1 MLRGLR
7 TAFRTMNRRLHP
19 GAILTLVLLSLSVR
33 TSALAPGLRLDWAA
47 PEGTNYDHA
56 EFRLWQPDLSQP
68 NPSHPGAAKPLGG
81 VVVLMPGSNEDGRGL
96 VEDPHW
102 QAFAE
107 RHDMALLGCWFS
119 DKPHPQMFIES
130 YADAAHGSGQAL
142 LDALAALGAQLRRP
156 ELATAPLLL
165 WGMSAGGQ
173 FNYEFV
179 AWKPERVAGFVVNK
193 GGVYYSALL
202 SAAARQVP
210 GLFFVGGKDLE
221 TRQQA
226 IRGLF
231 AINRRGGALWA
242 LIEEPTAAHVLGRSH
257 EIAAMYFDELIPL
270 RFAPPSPATP
280 SPGLLPL
287 AEASGFIGDPRSFT
301 TQEARTETDGDAAT
315 ATSWLPTQRTAGLWE
330 AASKDQQLP

>member
-7 TAFRTMNRRLHP
+7 MAFRTVDRRLRL
-19 GAILTLVLLSLSVR
+19 GAVLTLVLLSLSVR

-47 PEGTNYDHA
+47 PDGTNYDHA
-56 EFRLWQPDLSQP
+56 AFRLWQPDLAQP
-68 NPSHPGAAKPLGG
+68 DPSHPGPARSIRG
-81 VVVLMPGSNEDGRGL
+81 VIVLAPGSNEDGRGL

-119 DKPHPQMFIES
+119 DKPHPQMFFES

-142 LDALAALGAQLRRP
+142 LDALATLGAQTGRP

-179 AWKPERVAGFVVNK
+179 AWKPERVASFVVNK

-210 GLFFVGGKDLE
+210 GLFFVGGKDLQ

-226 IRGLF
+226 IQGLF

-242 LIEEPTAAHVLGRSH
+242 LIKEPMAAHVVGRSR
-257 EIAAMYFDELIPL
+257 EIATMYFDDLIPL
-270 RFAPPSPATP
+270 RLAPPSPTTP
-280 SPGLLPL
+280 SPGLLPI
-287 AEASGFIGDPRSFT
+287 AEASGFIGDPNSFT
-301 TQEARTETDGDAAT
+301 TEAAGTGTHGDAAA
-315 ATSWLPTQRTAGLWE
+315 ATSWLPTQHTARLWE

>member
-7 TAFRTMNRRLHP
+7 VALTAMDRRLRL
-19 GAILTLVLLSLSVR
+19 GATLTLVLLTLSVR
-33 TSALAPGLRLDWAA
+33 TSALAPGIRLDWAA
-47 PEGTNYDHA
+47 RDGTNYDHA
-56 EFRLWQPDLSQP
+56 EFRLWQPDLLQP
-68 NPSHPGAAKPLGG
+68 GGARPIKG
-81 VVVLMPGSNEDGRGL
+81 VLVLVPGSNDDGRGL

-119 DKPHPQMFIES
+119 DKPHPQMFLEA
-130 YADAAHGSGQAL
+130 YADAARGSGQAL
-142 LDALAALGAQLRRP
+142 LDALAALGARLGRP

-165 WGMSAGGQ
+165 WGMSAGGE

-193 GGVYYSALL
+193 GGFYYSALL
-202 SAAARQVP
+202 SAEARQVP

-226 IRGLF
+226 IHGLF

-242 LIEEPTAAHVLGRSH
+242 LIEEPTAAHVVGRSH

-270 RFAPPSPATP
+270 HLAPPSPT
-280 SPGLLPL
+280 SPFRLLPL
-287 AEASGFIGDPRSFT
+287 SEASRFVGDPKSFT
-301 TQEARTETDGDAAT
+301 TKNAGTRDDDTAY
-315 ATSWLPTQRTAGLWE
+315 ATSWLPTQHTARLWE
-330 AASKDQQLP
+330 AALKDQQLP